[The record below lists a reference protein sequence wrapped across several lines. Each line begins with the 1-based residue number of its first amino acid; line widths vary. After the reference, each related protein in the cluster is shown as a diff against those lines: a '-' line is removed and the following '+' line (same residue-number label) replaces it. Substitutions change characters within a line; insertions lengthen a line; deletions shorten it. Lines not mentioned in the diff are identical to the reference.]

1 MAGEVAALTLR
12 PLPNFQ
18 RRCRASLFGK
28 VVLDARAREVHDA
41 DRQDC
46 EDRIVALERRGLG
59 VLVQS
64 GLKSI

>member
-1 MAGEVAALTLR
+1 
-12 PLPNFQ
+12 
-18 RRCRASLFGK
+18 LFGK

-59 VLVQS
+59 VMVQS
-64 GLKSI
+64 GLTSI